1 MTTVNGSTPFDYF
14 ATTKTETYDKDKASS
29 TAETYFLNDTCNSYN
44 KTKKWYQRAFPIQ
57 QTLGQ
62 SANNKADKKDN
73 QTAASIMLKDYANKL
88 EIPETDISDE
98 YFREEY
104 DNNVEVSGTT
114 NSLLIETYN
123 DIEF

>member
-1 MTTVNGSTPFDYF
+1 MKNVLLDKLMKDLSSISSAHDNCLDEAILLYGKQEYQYTDLEQTIKKSVSIENTP
-14 ATTKTETYDKDKASS
+14 S
-29 TAETYFLNDTCNSYN
+29 
-44 KTKKWYQRAFPIQ
+44 
-57 QTLGQ
+57 
-62 SANNKADKKDN
+62 
-73 QTAASIMLKDYANKL
+73 NKL

>member
-1 MTTVNGSTPFDYF
+1 MKNVLLDKLMKDLSSISSAHDNCLDEAILLYGKQEYQYTDLEQTINKSVSIENTP
-14 ATTKTETYDKDKASS
+14 S
-29 TAETYFLNDTCNSYN
+29 
-44 KTKKWYQRAFPIQ
+44 
-57 QTLGQ
+57 
-62 SANNKADKKDN
+62 
-73 QTAASIMLKDYANKL
+73 NKL

-104 DNNVEVSGTT
+104 DNKVEVSGTT

>member
-1 MTTVNGSTPFDYF
+1 MKNVLLDKLMKDLSSISSAHDNCLDEAILLYGKQEYQYTDLEQTINKSVSIENTP
-14 ATTKTETYDKDKASS
+14 
-29 TAETYFLNDTCNSYN
+29 
-44 KTKKWYQRAFPIQ
+44 
-57 QTLGQ
+57 
-62 SANNKADKKDN
+62 NNK
-73 QTAASIMLKDYANKL
+73 I

>member
-1 MTTVNGSTPFDYF
+1 MKNVLLDKLMKDLSSISSAHDNCLDEAILLYGKQEYQYTDLEQTINKSVSIENTP
-14 ATTKTETYDKDKASS
+14 S
-29 TAETYFLNDTCNSYN
+29 
-44 KTKKWYQRAFPIQ
+44 
-57 QTLGQ
+57 
-62 SANNKADKKDN
+62 
-73 QTAASIMLKDYANKL
+73 NKL